1 MQKSITYS
9 RDALK
14 TLQRIDRKIA
24 ARIVAKVEQLASNPA
39 SLAKNIKALKGGED
53 AGGASGGPL
62 MRLRVGDWRDLP
74 RPCGDRRD
82 PHRIAPR
89 GSAYE

>member
-14 TLQRIDRKIA
+14 TLQRIDRKTA
-24 ARIVAKVEQLASNPA
+24 ARIVAKVEQLARDPD
-39 SLAKNIKALKGGED
+39 SLANNIKALKGGED
-53 AGGASGGPL
+53 AGRDSGPL
-62 MRLRVGDWRDLP
+62 MRLRVGDWRVIY
-74 RPCGDRRD
+74 RD
-82 PHRIAPR
+82 HVVIAVIRIAPR